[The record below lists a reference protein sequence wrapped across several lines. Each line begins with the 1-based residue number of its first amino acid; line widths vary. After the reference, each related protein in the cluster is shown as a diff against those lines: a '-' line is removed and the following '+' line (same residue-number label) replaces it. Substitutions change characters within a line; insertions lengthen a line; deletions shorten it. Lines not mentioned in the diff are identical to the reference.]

1 MSAALQFP
9 AGGVPDCPPQIP
21 DALDTRE
28 NILRLEAACRD
39 MPQVDCP
46 LTHHYAP
53 GLYAREIF
61 IPAGSIVVGKIHKHA
76 HINVISHGSAIVVTE
91 FDRVRVV
98 APYTFVSQP
107 GTKRSLIAE
116 TDLVWTTIHTNEDEC
131 RDVEEIES
139 RLIAPDYAA
148 IGIEGRPATVL
159 EFKQ

>member
-28 NILRLEAACRD
+28 NILRLEDACRE
-39 MPQVDCP
+39 MPQIDCP
-46 LTHHYAP
+46 LAHHYAP

-61 IPAGSIVVGKIHKHA
+61 IPAGTIVVGKIHKHA

-131 RDVEEIES
+131 RDLEAIES

-148 IGIEGRPATVL
+148 IGIEGQPATVL